1 MRETR
6 PALAETLSRIGSL
19 IGDGRSRDDVLDVE
33 QLSNESGVPRDVVRM
48 LLDGEEPPAEDI
60 TDRIVRRIVHLR
72 ETRLRPDGTR
82 HSYDEIAASYG
93 ASRASLS
100 NLVNSRRKTP
110 SPQTPSPQ
118 MPSRQGLS
126 RQGLSEQVPS
136 EQVLSEQVPSQQTGE
151 RRPARSGGPLASTQA
166 GIETFFFGQPNG
178 WLSAEPQT
186 SLDNALQSV
195 LHGLER
201 EAADPMARLRGTHG
215 LRELAARAP
224 RLAEEELQLVTDW
237 IDTILQRR
245 NAQRVRGSGSD
256 SSHTEGQ

>member
-6 PALAETLSRIGSL
+6 RALAETLSRIGSL
-19 IGDGRSRDDVLDVE
+19 IGDGQSRDDVLDVE

-110 SPQTPSPQ
+110 SPQTPS
-118 MPSRQGLS
+118 RRALS
-126 RQGLSEQVPS
+126 PQVP
-136 EQVLSEQVPSQQTGE
+136 SEQVPSQQTGE

-178 WLSAEPQT
+178 WLSAEPQA

-195 LHGLER
+195 LHGLEG
-201 EAADPMARLRGTHG
+201 EAADPMARLRSTHG

-224 RLAEEELQLVTDW
+224 QLAEDELQLVTDW

-245 NAQRVRGSGSD
+245 HAQRVRGTESD
-256 SSHTEGQ
+256 SSHTEGH

>member
-6 PALAETLSRIGSL
+6 RALAETLGRIGSL
-19 IGDGRSRDDVLDVE
+19 IADGRSRDDVLDVE
-33 QLSNESGVPRDVVRM
+33 RLSNESGVPRDVIRM
-48 LLDGEEPPAEDI
+48 LLDGEEPPAEDV
-60 TDRIVRRIVHLR
+60 TDRIVRRIAHLR

-110 SPQTPSPQ
+110 STQTPSTQ
-118 MPSRQGLS
+118 TPSRQAS
-126 RQGLSEQVPS
+126 
-136 EQVLSEQVPSQQTGE
+136 SQQTVE

-178 WLSAEPQT
+178 WLSAEPQA
-186 SLDNALQSV
+186 SLNNALQPI
-195 LHGLER
+195 LRGLEGR
-201 EAADPMARLRGTHG
+201 ATDPMARLRSTHG

-224 RLAEEELQLVTDW
+224 QLAEEELQLVTDW

-245 NAQRVRGSGSD
+245 NAQRAQGPGSD
-256 SSHTEGQ
+256 SSHTEGH

>member
-110 SPQTPSPQ
+110 SPQ
-118 MPSRQGLS
+118 MPSRQALS
-126 RQGLSEQVPS
+126 RQEPS
-136 EQVLSEQVPSQQTGE
+136 ERVLSQQVPSQQTGE

-201 EAADPMARLRGTHG
+201 EVADPMARLRGTHG

-224 RLAEEELQLVTDW
+224 QLAEEELQLVTDW

-256 SSHTEGQ
+256 SSHTEGH

>member
-1 MRETR
+1 MRETPR
-6 PALAETLSRIGSL
+6 ALAETLRRIGSL
-19 IGDGRSRDDVLDVE
+19 IGDGQSRDDVLDVE
-33 QLSNESGVPRDVVRM
+33 PLSNESGVPRDVVRM

-110 SPQTPSPQ
+110 SSQMPSSQ
-118 MPSRQGLS
+118 MPSRQSLP
-126 RQGLSEQVPS
+126 QQLPS
-136 EQVLSEQVPSQQTGE
+136 EQVSSHQTGE

-178 WLSAEPQT
+178 WLSAEPQA
-186 SLDNALQSV
+186 SLDHALQSV
-195 LHGLER
+195 LRGLEG
-201 EAADPMARLRGTHG
+201 EAADPMARLRSTHG

-224 RLAEEELQLVTDW
+224 QLAEDELQLVTDW

-245 NAQRVRGSGSD
+245 NAQRTRGSESD
-256 SSHTEGQ
+256 SAHTEGR

>member
-6 PALAETLSRIGSL
+6 RALAETLSRIDSL
-19 IGDGRSRDDVLDVE
+19 IGDGQSRDDVLDVE
-33 QLSNESGVPRDVVRM
+33 HLSNESGVPRDVVRM

-110 SPQTPSPQ
+110 SPQTPS
-118 MPSRQGLS
+118 RQALS
-126 RQGLSEQVPS
+126 QQVP
-136 EQVLSEQVPSQQTGE
+136 SEQVPSQQTGE

-178 WLSAEPQT
+178 WLSAEPQA

-195 LHGLER
+195 LHGLEG
-201 EAADPMARLRGTHG
+201 EAADPMARLRSTHG
-215 LRELAARAP
+215 LRQLAARAP
-224 RLAEEELQLVTDW
+224 QLAEEELQLVTDW

-256 SSHTEGQ
+256 STHTEGH

>member
-6 PALAETLSRIGSL
+6 RALAETLSRIGSL
-19 IGDGRSRDDVLDVE
+19 IGDGQSRDDVLDVE

-48 LLDGEEPPAEDI
+48 LLAGEEPSAEDI

-110 SPQTPSPQ
+110 APQVTSQ
-118 MPSRQGLS
+118 QALS
-126 RQGLSEQVPS
+126 QQVS
-136 EQVLSEQVPSQQTGE
+136 SEQVPSQRTGE

-178 WLSAEPQT
+178 WLSAEPQA
-186 SLDNALQSV
+186 SLDHALQSV
-195 LHGLER
+195 LHGLEG

-224 RLAEEELQLVTDW
+224 QLAEEELQLVTDW

-245 NAQRVRGSGSD
+245 NAQRVRDSESD
-256 SSHTEGQ
+256 SAHTEGH

>member
-1 MRETR
+1 VRETR
-6 PALAETLSRIGSL
+6 RALAETLGRIGSL

-60 TDRIVRRIVHLR
+60 TDRIVRRIAHLR

-82 HSYDEIAASYG
+82 YSYDEIAASYG

-110 SPQTPSPQ
+110 SPQTPSQQ
-118 MPSRQGLS
+118 MPSRQPPS
-126 RQGLSEQVPS
+126 RQTV
-136 EQVLSEQVPSQQTGE
+136 E

-178 WLSAEPQT
+178 WLSAEPQA
-186 SLDNALQSV
+186 SLNNALQPI
-195 LHGLER
+195 LHGLEGQ
-201 EAADPMARLRGTHG
+201 AADPMARLRSTHG

-224 RLAEEELQLVTDW
+224 QLAEEELQLVTDW
-237 IDTILQRR
+237 IDTILKRR
-245 NAQRVRGSGSD
+245 NAQRVQGPGTD
-256 SSHTEGQ
+256 SSYTEGH

>member
-6 PALAETLSRIGSL
+6 RALAETLSRIGSL

-48 LLDGEEPPAEDI
+48 LLDGEEPPAEDV

-110 SPQTPSPQ
+110 SPQTPSSQ
-118 MPSRQGLS
+118 TPSRQALS
-126 RQGLSEQVPS
+126 QQVPS
-136 EQVLSEQVPSQQTGE
+136 EHVPSQQTGE

-178 WLSAEPQT
+178 WLSAEPQA

-195 LHGLER
+195 LHGLEG
-201 EAADPMARLRGTHG
+201 EAADPMARLRSTHG

-224 RLAEEELQLVTDW
+224 QLAEEELQLVTDW

-245 NAQRVRGSGSD
+245 NAQRVRGTESD
-256 SSHTEGQ
+256 SSHTEGH

>member
-6 PALAETLSRIGSL
+6 RALAETLSRIDSL
-19 IGDGRSRDDVLDVE
+19 IGDGQSRDDVLDVE
-33 QLSNESGVPRDVVRM
+33 HLSNESGVPRDVVRM

-118 MPSRQGLS
+118 TPSRQALS
-126 RQGLSEQVPS
+126 QQVP
-136 EQVLSEQVPSQQTGE
+136 SEQVPSQQTGE

-178 WLSAEPQT
+178 WLSAEPQA

-195 LHGLER
+195 LHGLEG
-201 EAADPMARLRGTHG
+201 EAADPMARLRSTHG
-215 LRELAARAP
+215 LRQLAARAP
-224 RLAEEELQLVTDW
+224 QLAEEELQLVTDW

-256 SSHTEGQ
+256 STHTEGH

>member
-6 PALAETLSRIGSL
+6 RALAETLSRIGSL
-19 IGDGRSRDDVLDVE
+19 IGDGQSRDDVLDVE

-110 SPQTPSPQ
+110 SPQTPS
-118 MPSRQGLS
+118 R
-126 RQGLSEQVPS
+126 RALSEQVP
-136 EQVLSEQVPSQQTGE
+136 SEQVPSQQTGE

-178 WLSAEPQT
+178 WLSAEPQA

-195 LHGLER
+195 LRGLEG
-201 EAADPMARLRGTHG
+201 EAADPMARLRSTHG

-224 RLAEEELQLVTDW
+224 QLAEEELQLVTDW

-245 NAQRVRGSGSD
+245 NAQRVRGTESD
-256 SSHTEGQ
+256 SSHTEGH

>member
-6 PALAETLSRIGSL
+6 RALAETLSRIGSL

-110 SPQTPSPQ
+110 SPQTPSSQ
-118 MPSRQGLS
+118 TPSRQALS
-126 RQGLSEQVPS
+126 QQVS
-136 EQVLSEQVPSQQTGE
+136 SEQVPSQQMGE

-178 WLSAEPQT
+178 WLSAEPQA

-195 LHGLER
+195 LHGLEG
-201 EAADPMARLRGTHG
+201 EAADPMARLRSTHG

-224 RLAEEELQLVTDW
+224 QLAEEELQLVTDW

-245 NAQRVRGSGSD
+245 NAQRVRGTESD
-256 SSHTEGQ
+256 SSHTEGH

>member
-6 PALAETLSRIGSL
+6 RALAETLSRIGSL
-19 IGDGRSRDDVLDVE
+19 IGDGQSRDDVLDVE

-48 LLDGEEPPAEDI
+48 LLEGEEPPAEDI

-118 MPSRQGLS
+118 TPSGRALS
-126 RQGLSEQVPS
+126 QQVP
-136 EQVLSEQVPSQQTGE
+136 SEQVPSQQTGE

-178 WLSAEPQT
+178 WLSAEPRA

-195 LHGLER
+195 LHGLEG
-201 EAADPMARLRGTHG
+201 EAADPMARLRSTHG

-224 RLAEEELQLVTDW
+224 QLAEEELQLVTDW

-245 NAQRVRGSGSD
+245 NAQRVRGTESD
-256 SSHTEGQ
+256 SSHTEGH

>member
-6 PALAETLSRIGSL
+6 RALAETLSRIGSL
-19 IGDGRSRDDVLDVE
+19 IGDGQSRDDVLDVE
-33 QLSNESGVPRDVVRM
+33 QLSRESGVPRDVVRM

-110 SPQTPSPQ
+110 SPQ
-118 MPSRQGLS
+118 MPSR
-126 RQGLSEQVPS
+126 
-136 EQVLSEQVPSQQTGE
+136 QVLSEQVPSQQAGE

-178 WLSAEPQT
+178 WLSAEPQA

-195 LHGLER
+195 LHGLEG
-201 EAADPMARLRGTHG
+201 EAADPMARLRSTHG

-224 RLAEEELQLVTDW
+224 QLAEDELQLVTDW

-256 SSHTEGQ
+256 SSHTEGH

>member
-1 MRETR
+1 VRETR

-72 ETRLRPDGTR
+72 ETRLRPDGSR

-110 SPQTPSPQ
+110 SPQ
-118 MPSRQGLS
+118 MPSRQ
-126 RQGLSEQVPS
+126 VP
-136 EQVLSEQVPSQQTGE
+136 VEQVPSQGTGE

-178 WLSAEPQT
+178 WLSAEPQA

-195 LHGLER
+195 LHGLEG
-201 EAADPMARLRGTHG
+201 EAADPMARLRSTHG

-224 RLAEEELQLVTDW
+224 QLAEDELQLVTDW

-256 SSHTEGQ
+256 SSHTEGH

>member
-6 PALAETLSRIGSL
+6 RALAETLSRIGSL

-110 SPQTPSPQ
+110 SPQTPSPHT
-118 MPSRQGLS
+118 PSRRALS
-126 RQGLSEQVPS
+126 QQVS
-136 EQVLSEQVPSQQTGE
+136 SEQVPSQQTGE

-178 WLSAEPQT
+178 WLSAEPQA
-186 SLDNALQSV
+186 SLDDALQSV
-195 LHGLER
+195 LHGLEG

-224 RLAEEELQLVTDW
+224 QLAEEELQLVTDW

-256 SSHTEGQ
+256 SSHTEGH

>member
-6 PALAETLSRIGSL
+6 RALAETLSRIGSL
-19 IGDGRSRDDVLDVE
+19 IGEGQSRDDVLDVE

-110 SPQTPSPQ
+110 SPHTPSSQTPS
-118 MPSRQGLS
+118 RQALS
-126 RQGLSEQVPS
+126 QQVP
-136 EQVLSEQVPSQQTGE
+136 SEQVPSQQTGE

-178 WLSAEPQT
+178 WLSAEPQA

-195 LHGLER
+195 LHGLEG
-201 EAADPMARLRGTHG
+201 EAADPMARLRSTHG

-224 RLAEEELQLVTDW
+224 QLAEEELQLVTDW

-245 NAQRVRGSGSD
+245 NAQRVRGTESD
-256 SSHTEGQ
+256 SSRTEGH

>member
-1 MRETR
+1 MRQTR
-6 PALAETLSRIGSL
+6 RALAETLSRIGSL
-19 IGDGRSRDDVLDVE
+19 IGDGQSRDDVLDVE

-48 LLDGEEPPAEDI
+48 LLDGEEPPVEDI

-110 SPQTPSPQ
+110 SPQ
-118 MPSRQGLS
+118 MPSRQALS
-126 RQGLSEQVPS
+126 PQVPS
-136 EQVLSEQVPSQQTGE
+136 EQVPSRQTGE

-166 GIETFFFGQPNG
+166 GIESFFFGQPNG
-178 WLSAEPQT
+178 WLSAEPQA
-186 SLDNALQSV
+186 SLDNALQPV
-195 LHGLER
+195 LRGLEG
-201 EAADPMARLRGTHG
+201 EADDPMARLRSTHG

-224 RLAEEELQLVTDW
+224 QLAEEELQLVTDW

-245 NAQRVRGSGSD
+245 NAQQVRGSGSD
-256 SSHTEGQ
+256 SSHTEGH

>member
-19 IGDGRSRDDVLDVE
+19 VGDGRSRDDVLDVAH
-33 QLSNESGVPRDVVRM
+33 LSNESGVPQDVVRM
-48 LLDGEEPPAEDI
+48 LLDGEEPPAEDV
-60 TDRIVRRIVHLR
+60 TDRIIRRIVHLR

-110 SPQTPSPQ
+110 SQQTPSRE
-118 MPSRQGLS
+118 SA
-126 RQGLSEQVPS
+126 
-136 EQVLSEQVPSQQTGE
+136 SQRTAE

-178 WLSAEPQT
+178 WLSAEPRA
-186 SLDNALQSV
+186 SLDNALHPI

-201 EAADPMARLRGTHG
+201 QAADPMARLRSTHG

-224 RLAEEELQLVTDW
+224 QLAEDELQLVTDW

-245 NAQRVRGSGSD
+245 NAQRAQSSGTD
-256 SSHTEGQ
+256 SPHTETRRS

>member
-1 MRETR
+1 VRETR
-6 PALAETLSRIGSL
+6 RALAETLSRIGSL

-110 SPQTPSPQ
+110 SPQTPSSQ
-118 MPSRQGLS
+118 TPSRQALS
-126 RQGLSEQVPS
+126 RQVS
-136 EQVLSEQVPSQQTGE
+136 SEQVPSQQTGE

-178 WLSAEPQT
+178 WLSAEPQA

-195 LHGLER
+195 LHGLEG
-201 EAADPMARLRGTHG
+201 EAADPMARLRSTHG

-224 RLAEEELQLVTDW
+224 QLAEEELQLVTDW

-245 NAQRVRGSGSD
+245 NAQRVRGTESD
-256 SSHTEGQ
+256 SSHTEGH

>member
-6 PALAETLSRIGSL
+6 RALAETLGRIGSL

-33 QLSNESGVPRDVVRM
+33 QLSNETGVPRDVVRM

-72 ETRLRPDGTR
+72 ETRLRRDGTR

-110 SPQTPSPQ
+110 SPQTPS
-118 MPSRQGLS
+118 RQALS
-126 RQGLSEQVPS
+126 QRVPS
-136 EQVLSEQVPSQQTGE
+136 EQAPSQQTVE

-178 WLSAEPQT
+178 WLSAEPQA
-186 SLDNALQSV
+186 SLNNALQPI
-195 LHGLER
+195 LHGLEGQ
-201 EAADPMARLRGTHG
+201 AADPMARLRSTHG

-224 RLAEEELQLVTDW
+224 QLAEEELQLVTDW
-237 IDTILQRR
+237 IDTILKRR
-245 NAQRVRGSGSD
+245 NAQRVQGPGTD
-256 SSHTEGQ
+256 SSYTEGH

>member
-6 PALAETLSRIGSL
+6 RALAETLSRIGSL

-110 SPQTPSPQ
+110 SPQTPSSQ
-118 MPSRQGLS
+118 TPSRQA
-126 RQGLSEQVPS
+126 LSEQVP
-136 EQVLSEQVPSQQTGE
+136 SEQVPSQQTGE

-178 WLSAEPQT
+178 WLSAEPQA

-195 LHGLER
+195 LHGLEG
-201 EAADPMARLRGTHG
+201 EAADPMARLRSTHG

-224 RLAEEELQLVTDW
+224 QLAEEELQLVTDW

-245 NAQRVRGSGSD
+245 NAQRVRGTESD
-256 SSHTEGQ
+256 SSHTEGH

>member
-6 PALAETLSRIGSL
+6 RALAETLSRIGSL

-100 NLVNSRRKTP
+100 NLVNSRRKMP
-110 SPQTPSPQ
+110 SPQTPS
-118 MPSRQGLS
+118 RQALS
-126 RQGLSEQVPS
+126 QQVP
-136 EQVLSEQVPSQQTGE
+136 SEQVPSQQTGE

-178 WLSAEPQT
+178 WLSAEPQA

-195 LHGLER
+195 LHGLEG
-201 EAADPMARLRGTHG
+201 EAADPMARLRSTHG

-224 RLAEEELQLVTDW
+224 QLAEEELQLVTDW

-245 NAQRVRGSGSD
+245 NAQRVRGTESD
-256 SSHTEGQ
+256 SSHTEGH

>member
-19 IGDGRSRDDVLDVE
+19 VGDGRSRDDVLDVAH
-33 QLSNESGVPRDVVRM
+33 LSNESGVPQDVVRM
-48 LLDGEEPPAEDI
+48 LLDGEEPPAEDV
-60 TDRIVRRIVHLR
+60 TDRIIRRIVHLR

-110 SPQTPSPQ
+110 SQQTPSRE
-118 MPSRQGLS
+118 SA
-126 RQGLSEQVPS
+126 
-136 EQVLSEQVPSQQTGE
+136 SQRTAE

-178 WLSAEPQT
+178 WLSAEPRA
-186 SLDNALQSV
+186 SLDNALQPI

-201 EAADPMARLRGTHG
+201 QAADPMARLRSTHG
-215 LRELAARAP
+215 LRELAARTA
-224 RLAEEELQLVTDW
+224 
-237 IDTILQRR
+237 IGRR
-245 NAQRVRGSGSD
+245 RASVGD
-256 SSHTEGQ
+256 

>member
-1 MRETR
+1 VRETR
-6 PALAETLSRIGSL
+6 RALAETLSRIGSL

-110 SPQTPSPQ
+110 SPQTPSSQ
-118 MPSRQGLS
+118 TPSRQALS
-126 RQGLSEQVPS
+126 QQVS
-136 EQVLSEQVPSQQTGE
+136 SEQVPSQQTGE

-178 WLSAEPQT
+178 WLSAEPQA

-195 LHGLER
+195 LHGLEG
-201 EAADPMARLRGTHG
+201 EAADPMARLRSTHG

-224 RLAEEELQLVTDW
+224 QLAEEELQLVTDW

-245 NAQRVRGSGSD
+245 NAQRVRGTESD
-256 SSHTEGQ
+256 SSHTEGH

>member
-6 PALAETLSRIGSL
+6 RALAETLSRIGSL
-19 IGDGRSRDDVLDVE
+19 IGDGQSRDDVLDVE

-48 LLDGEEPPAEDI
+48 LLDGEESPAEDI

-110 SPQTPSPQ
+110 SPQTPS
-118 MPSRQGLS
+118 RRALS
-126 RQGLSEQVPS
+126 QQVPS
-136 EQVLSEQVPSQQTGE
+136 ERVPSQQTGE

-178 WLSAEPQT
+178 WLSAEPQA

-195 LHGLER
+195 LHGLEG
-201 EAADPMARLRGTHG
+201 EAADPMARLRSTHG

-224 RLAEEELQLVTDW
+224 QLAEEELQLVTDW

-245 NAQRVRGSGSD
+245 NAQRVRGTESD
-256 SSHTEGQ
+256 SSHTEGH

>member
-6 PALAETLSRIGSL
+6 RALAETLSRIGSL

-100 NLVNSRRKTP
+100 NLVNGRRKTP
-110 SPQTPSPQ
+110 SPQTPSSQ
-118 MPSRQGLS
+118 TPSRQALS
-126 RQGLSEQVPS
+126 QQVPS
-136 EQVLSEQVPSQQTGE
+136 EQVSSQQTGE

-178 WLSAEPQT
+178 WLSAEPQA

-195 LHGLER
+195 LHGLEG
-201 EAADPMARLRGTHG
+201 EAADPMARLRSTHG

-224 RLAEEELQLVTDW
+224 QLAEEELQLVTDW

-245 NAQRVRGSGSD
+245 NAQRVRGTESD
-256 SSHTEGQ
+256 SSHAEGH

>member
-6 PALAETLSRIGSL
+6 RALAETLRRIGSL
-19 IGDGRSRDDVLDVE
+19 IGDGQSRDDVLDVE
-33 QLSNESGVPRDVVRM
+33 QLSKESGVPRDVVRM

-110 SPQTPSPQ
+110 SPQ
-118 MPSRQGLS
+118 MPSRQALS

-136 EQVLSEQVPSQQTGE
+136 GQVPSQQTGE

-178 WLSAEPQT
+178 WLSAEPQA

-195 LHGLER
+195 LHGLEGK
-201 EAADPMARLRGTHG
+201 AADPMARLRSTHG

-224 RLAEEELQLVTDW
+224 QLAEEELQLVTDW

-256 SSHTEGQ
+256 SSHTEGH

>member
-1 MRETR
+1 VRETR
-6 PALAETLSRIGSL
+6 RALAETLGRIGSL

-33 QLSNESGVPRDVVRM
+33 QLSNETGVPRDVVRM

-60 TDRIVRRIVHLR
+60 TDRIVRRIAHLR

-82 HSYDEIAASYG
+82 YSYDEIAASYG

-110 SPQTPSPQ
+110 SPQTPSQQ
-118 MPSRQGLS
+118 MPSRQPPS
-126 RQGLSEQVPS
+126 RQTV
-136 EQVLSEQVPSQQTGE
+136 E

-178 WLSAEPQT
+178 WLSAEPEGQ
-186 SLDNALQSV
+186 
-195 LHGLER
+195 
-201 EAADPMARLRGTHG
+201 AADPMARLRSTHG

-224 RLAEEELQLVTDW
+224 QLAEEELQLVTDW

-245 NAQRVRGSGSD
+245 NAQRVQDSESA
-256 SSHTEGQ
+256 SSHTEGH

>member
-6 PALAETLSRIGSL
+6 RALAETLGRIGSL

-110 SPQTPSPQ
+110 SQE
-118 MPSRQGLS
+118 MPARQA
-126 RQGLSEQVPS
+126 
-136 EQVLSEQVPSQQTGE
+136 PSQQTVE

-166 GIETFFFGQPNG
+166 GIEAFFFGQPNG
-178 WLSAEPQT
+178 WLSADPQA
-186 SLDNALQSV
+186 SLNHALQPI
-195 LHGLER
+195 LHGLEGR
-201 EAADPMARLRGTHG
+201 AADPMSRLRSTHG

-224 RLAEEELQLVTDW
+224 QLAEEELQLVTDW

-245 NAQRVRGSGSD
+245 NAQRVQGSGSD
-256 SSHTEGQ
+256 NSHTEGH

>member
-6 PALAETLSRIGSL
+6 RALAETLSRIGSL
-19 IGDGRSRDDVLDVE
+19 IGDGQSRDDVLDVE

-110 SPQTPSPQ
+110 SPQTPS
-118 MPSRQGLS
+118 RRALS
-126 RQGLSEQVPS
+126 QQVPS
-136 EQVLSEQVPSQQTGE
+136 ERVPSQQTGE

-178 WLSAEPQT
+178 WLSAEPQA

-195 LHGLER
+195 LHGLEG
-201 EAADPMARLRGTHG
+201 EAADPMARLRSTHG

-224 RLAEEELQLVTDW
+224 QLAEEELQLVTDW

-245 NAQRVRGSGSD
+245 NAQRVRGTESD
-256 SSHTEGQ
+256 SSHTEGH

>member
-6 PALAETLSRIGSL
+6 RALAETLSRIGSL
-19 IGDGRSRDDVLDVE
+19 VGDGRSRDDVLDVE

-100 NLVNSRRKTP
+100 NLVNSRRKAP
-110 SPQTPSPQ
+110 SPQTPS
-118 MPSRQGLS
+118 R
-126 RQGLSEQVPS
+126 QVP
-136 EQVLSEQVPSQQTGE
+136 SEQVPSQQTGE

-178 WLSAEPQT
+178 WLSAEPQA

-195 LHGLER
+195 LHGLEG
-201 EAADPMARLRGTHG
+201 EAADPMARLRRTHG

-224 RLAEEELQLVTDW
+224 QLAEEELQLVTDW

-256 SSHTEGQ
+256 SSHTGGH

>member
-1 MRETR
+1 MQFVPPSDIRR
-6 PALAETLSRIGSL
+6 PAGERNAPSARRDPRPYRLTDRGRAEPRRRARRGTALERKRRPARRRQ
-19 IGDGRSRDDVLDVE
+19 DAPGRR
-33 QLSNESGVPRDVVRM
+33 GA
-48 LLDGEEPPAEDI
+48 PAEDI
-60 TDRIVRRIVHLR
+60 TDRIVRRIAHLR

-110 SPQTPSPQ
+110 SPQ
-118 MPSRQGLS
+118 MPSRQPLS
-126 RQGLSEQVPS
+126 QRTV
-136 EQVLSEQVPSQQTGE
+136 E

-178 WLSAEPQT
+178 WLSADPQA
-186 SLDNALQSV
+186 SLNHALQPI
-195 LHGLER
+195 LHGLEGQ
-201 EAADPMARLRGTHG
+201 AADPMARLRSTHG

-224 RLAEEELQLVTDW
+224 QLAEEELQLVTDW

-245 NAQRVRGSGSD
+245 NAQRVQGSGSD
-256 SSHTEGQ
+256 SAHTEGH

>member
-6 PALAETLSRIGSL
+6 RALAETLGRIGSL

-60 TDRIVRRIVHLR
+60 TDRIVRRIAHLR

-110 SPQTPSPQ
+110 SPQ
-118 MPSRQGLS
+118 MPSRQPLS
-126 RQGLSEQVPS
+126 QRTV
-136 EQVLSEQVPSQQTGE
+136 E

-178 WLSAEPQT
+178 WLSADPQA
-186 SLDNALQSV
+186 SLNHALQPI
-195 LHGLER
+195 LHGLEGQ
-201 EAADPMARLRGTHG
+201 AADPMARLRSTHG

-224 RLAEEELQLVTDW
+224 QLAEEELQLVTDW

-245 NAQRVRGSGSD
+245 NAQRVQGSGSD
-256 SSHTEGQ
+256 SAHTEGH

>member
-6 PALAETLSRIGSL
+6 RALAETLSRIGSL

-110 SPQTPSPQ
+110 SPQTPSSQ
-118 MPSRQGLS
+118 TPSRQALS
-126 RQGLSEQVPS
+126 QQVS
-136 EQVLSEQVPSQQTGE
+136 SEQVPSQQTGE

-178 WLSAEPQT
+178 WLSAEPQA

-195 LHGLER
+195 LHGLEG
-201 EAADPMARLRGTHG
+201 EAADPMARLRSTHG

-224 RLAEEELQLVTDW
+224 QLAEEELQLVTDW

-245 NAQRVRGSGSD
+245 NAQRVRGTESD
-256 SSHTEGQ
+256 SSHTEGH

>member
-19 IGDGRSRDDVLDVE
+19 VGDGRSRDDVLDVAH
-33 QLSNESGVPRDVVRM
+33 LSNESGVPQDVVRM
-48 LLDGEEPPAEDI
+48 LLDGEEPPAEEV
-60 TDRIVRRIVHLR
+60 TDRIIRRIVHLR

-110 SPQTPSPQ
+110 SQETASQQTPSQ
-118 MPSRQGLS
+118 ER
-126 RQGLSEQVPS
+126 
-136 EQVLSEQVPSQQTGE
+136 PSQRTAE

-178 WLSAEPQT
+178 WLSAEPRA
-186 SLDNALQSV
+186 SLDNALQPI

-201 EAADPMARLRGTHG
+201 QAADPMARLRSTHG

-224 RLAEEELQLVTDW
+224 QLAEDELQLVTDW

-245 NAQRVRGSGSD
+245 NTQRAQSSGPD
-256 SSHTEGQ
+256 SPHTETRRS